1 MFELIK
7 KIEKKHRIIK
17 PRLERKVKISKHSQV
32 FYRNFFKR
40 CSFYKQFSDQIV
52 ESTYFDDHNLSF
64 AKSNID
70 GEFYRI
76 KPRIRWYNDDLSKI
90 KYEFKIKKG
99 FNGYKIISNDIYDIE
114 NDKKTIIKKT
124 RSFLKEIFNM
134 SLKEVITIRYNR
146 SYLKHPSG
154 IRLTLDKD
162 LTYSLPRSHIKKS
175 LDFEVLEFKYDVDKD
190 YYFRKVLFHNFLNLP
205 LRLTKCS
212 KYVEAITSEY
222 SY

>member
-1 MFELIK
+1 MFDLIK
-7 KIEKKHRIIK
+7 KIENRFTLIRPRI
-17 PRLERKVKISKHSQV
+17 ERKIKINRHNLL
-32 FYRNFFKR
+32 FYKVFFKR
-40 CSFYKQFSDQIV
+40 SCFYKQFPDQIV
-52 ESTYFDDHNLSF
+52 ESTYFDDCNLSF

-76 KPRIRWYNDDLSKI
+76 KPRIRWYNNDLSKV
-90 KYEFKIKKG
+90 KCEFKIKKG
-99 FNGYKIISNDIYDIE
+99 FNGYKVSSNHMYDQE
-114 NDKKTIIKKT
+114 NDKYIILKKT
-124 RSFLKEIFNM
+124 KYFLNEMFDSHLND
-134 SLKEVITIRYNR
+134 VITIRYNR

-162 LTYSLPRSHIKKS
+162 LTYKLPRSNIKKS
-175 LDFEVLEFKYDVDKD
+175 LDFEVVEFKYDINKD
-190 YYFRKVLFHNFLNLP
+190 DYFRKILFHKFSDLP

>member
-32 FYRNFFKR
+32 FYKNFLKR

-52 ESTYFDDHNLSF
+52 ESIYFDDHNLSF

-90 KYEFKIKKG
+90 KYEFKIK
-99 FNGYKIISNDIYDIE
+99 
-114 NDKKTIIKKT
+114 
-124 RSFLKEIFNM
+124 
-134 SLKEVITIRYNR
+134 
-146 SYLKHPSG
+146 
-154 IRLTLDKD
+154 
-162 LTYSLPRSHIKKS
+162 
-175 LDFEVLEFKYDVDKD
+175 
-190 YYFRKVLFHNFLNLP
+190 
-205 LRLTKCS
+205 
-212 KYVEAITSEY
+212 
-222 SY
+222 